1 MLGADSDDRVDPL
14 HARKFSAALQDA
26 STGGPVLLRIEK
38 NSGHGGA
45 DLRKAEVQKGADRL
59 AFALSVT
66 EQAPR
71 P

>member
-1 MLGADSDDRVDPL
+1 V
-14 HARKFSAALQDA
+14 QDA
-26 STGGPVLLRIEK
+26 SSGGPVLLRVER

-45 DLRKAEVQKGADRL
+45 DLRKAEVEKGADRL

-66 EQAPR
+66 GYLAPQG